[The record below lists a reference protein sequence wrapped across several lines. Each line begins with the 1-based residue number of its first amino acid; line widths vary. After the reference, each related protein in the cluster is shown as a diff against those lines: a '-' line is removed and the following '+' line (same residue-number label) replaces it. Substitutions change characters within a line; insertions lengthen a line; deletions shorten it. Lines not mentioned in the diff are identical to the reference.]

1 CPLALAGALAGV
13 GDALLALEDAIA
25 AELLEVVS
33 GRIPEEVTFPHPLVR
48 AAVYDDLAP
57 SRRRELHLQCARLTS
72 ATASLPHRV
81 AASAGADDV
90 LAAEL
95 AAVADEQAAR
105 GSMTS
110 AAEQLLWAS
119 RIAASPEL
127 RERTLLHAAHY
138 LILAGELP
146 RALAMRDA
154 VLS

>member
-1 CPLALAGALAGV
+1 AATVISRLANVAPPTRELVAAAAVAGERCPLALAGALAGV

-119 RIAASPEL
+119 RIAASP
-127 RERTLLHAAHY
+127 
-138 LILAGELP
+138 
-146 RALAMRDA
+146 
-154 VLS
+154 